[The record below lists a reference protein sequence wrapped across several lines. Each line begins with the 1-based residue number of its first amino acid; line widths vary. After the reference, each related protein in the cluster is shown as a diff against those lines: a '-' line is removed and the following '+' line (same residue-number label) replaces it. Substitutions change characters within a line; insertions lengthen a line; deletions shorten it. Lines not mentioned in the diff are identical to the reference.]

1 MRKFIL
7 SSIVVLFGF
16 SVTFYINWDKDIK
29 VIGSTLAQFFQ
40 KTEIPINKDIIVKFF
55 QKYPKLKKYESEVIS
70 LYKNRNYKSIW
81 YDDNNLIDFANSL
94 YFKLNSLEE
103 EGFNSERMDYQ
114 EIVDMIL
121 DSDLKMKPSKTDTEI
136 MLSAMYVFYVQK
148 VFRGIDENNVK
159 KIGWL
164 LPKKK
169 VSYGAILDSLL
180 LNPKL
185 LSFNDN
191 FQYEQYYQL
200 REALK
205 KYREIEKSGDWKTI
219 QMDSAVKNYKPLDTS
234 NTVAE
239 IRHRLAI
246 LGDLEQDS
254 KSPVYD
260 HEMMSGVMR
269 FKKRNGFYGNYIIT
283 HTHVDKMNTPV
294 QEYIRKIKLNM
305 ERCRWIDPK
314 LTKDSEYI
322 IINIPAFELFYKK
335 EGVTALESRLIVG
348 QDMMET
354 VIFKG
359 YISSIVFSP
368 YWNVPQSIIDTEIKY
383 GMKEDPNY
391 LASNNMEW
399 NGGKVRQKPG
409 HDNPMGL
416 VKFVFPNSNSIYL
429 HDTPAKILFGAEY
442 RAFSH
447 GCINMEK
454 AKELALLVLKND
466 PDWPEDRIKEAMKGE
481 KETTCVLKNKIPIY
495 VCYFTS
501 WVDER
506 GIIHFYDDLYNRDH
520 KLDSL
525 LFRN

>member
-29 VIGSTLAQFFQ
+29 VIGSAVAHFFQ
-40 KTEIPINKDIIVKFF
+40 RTEIPINKDIIIKFF
-55 QKYPKLKKYESEVIS
+55 NKYPKLKEYETEVIT

-94 YFKLNSLEE
+94 HFKLNSIEE
-103 EGFNSERMDYQ
+103 EGVVPNKYYLKIIDSIF
-114 EIVDMIL
+114 
-121 DSDLKMKPSKTDTEI
+121 DSDLTIKPSKTDTEI

-159 KIGWL
+159 KLGWL
-164 LPKKK
+164 IPKKE
-169 VSYGAILDSLL
+169 VSYHAILDSLL
-180 LNPKL
+180 GNPKL

-191 FQYEQYYQL
+191 VQFVQYYRL

-205 KYREIEKSGDWKTI
+205 KYREIEESGDWKPI
-219 QMDSAVKNYKPLDTS
+219 EMDSAIKNYKPLDTS
-234 NTVAE
+234 QTIAE

-246 LGDLEQDS
+246 MGDLEQDS
-254 KSPVYD
+254 QSPIYD
-260 HEMMSGVMR
+260 HEMMAGVKR
-269 FKKRNGFYGNYIIT
+269 FKKRNGYYGNYIIT

-294 QEYIRKIKLNM
+294 QEYIRKIRVNM

-314 LTKDSEYI
+314 LTKDPEYI
-322 IINIPAFELFYKK
+322 VINIPAFELFYKRAG
-335 EGVTALESRLIVG
+335 ETALESKLIVG

-409 HDNPMGL
+409 PDNPMGL

-454 AKELALLVLKND
+454 AKELALLILKDD
-466 PDWPEDRIKEAMKGE
+466 PDWPVDKINEAMKGE
-481 KETTCVLKNKIPIY
+481 KETTYVLKNKIPIY

-501 WVDER
+501 WVDESKT
-506 GIIHFYDDLYNRDH
+506 IHFYDDLYNRDH

-525 LFRN
+525 LFSK